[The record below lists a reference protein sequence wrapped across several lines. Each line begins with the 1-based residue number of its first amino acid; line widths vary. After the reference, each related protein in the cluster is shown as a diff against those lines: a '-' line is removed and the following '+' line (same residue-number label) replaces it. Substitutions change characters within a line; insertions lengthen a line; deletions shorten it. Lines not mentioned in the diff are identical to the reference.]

1 MLIEVA
7 DKNLGVLV
15 KGLNGVQSSAC
26 LEVDRIDSNKIH
38 AVLARV
44 TRDSPLSSLS
54 AGAFGGIRAP
64 NRGRGRGR
72 AFPPS
77 LLHFESILI
86 WNSIIRS
93 FLPTTSSLSIPFSA
107 SVHPLGDTTSSD
119 PSPLLVRKVIMVYQ
133 RYGFSSPTYTPINMG
148 HASVTAPMSIGGSSC
163 SKKRKAFDDLESYDA
178 ADGDYQIRPKL
189 SLPRSVG
196 IVFNGD
202 AQFHPLPA
210 DVDQAMLAQL
220 SHNRFTGS
228 AGATCSSFVTPLS
241 SSSSSLG
248 REHKASDGSDYFSTA
263 ATTQYPDVE
272 PYPSTSPSST
282 YGILGPAP
290 GRHNSLSDSEGMD
303 VDYGSTPNACS
314 KRIHG
319 PQCKSIPQLCVRYND
334 CNGSE
339 LWATCPDC
347 GACSK
352 ADSSQLSSSL
362 CYSP

>member
-1 MLIEVA
+1 M
-7 DKNLGVLV
+7 
-15 KGLNGVQSSAC
+15 SA
-26 LEVDRIDSNKIH
+26 H

-77 LLHFESILI
+77 LLHFESSVLKQACHHDLLL
-86 WNSIIRS
+86 NSQQS
-93 FLPTTSSLSIPFSA
+93 FLSPLRFNYTESAKSSLIQCIQSRSNLRHSA

-220 SHNRFTGS
+220 SHNRFTDS

-241 SSSSSLG
+241 SSSSGLG